1 MYWKFCA
8 IDALGN
14 VVVDG
19 WSTLLWTVAFDC
31 AKTGDMQA
39 AQAVAATK
47 TSRFI
52 ESSFVLL
59 TVSIERARA
68 MCPFAPVGL
77 PWHATYRAVRRA
89 DCAMLAR
96 ASLGRA
102 LRKQIAASLTSVTRY
117 DVIEYSLQGAMPSAR
132 TRAGM

>member
-19 WSTLLWTVAFDC
+19 SSTLLWTVAFDC

-59 TVSIERARA
+59 TVSIEREGNVPAR
-68 MCPFAPVGL
+68 PVGL
-77 PWHATYRAVRRA
+77 PWHVTYRAVRRA

-117 DVIEYSLQGAMPSAR
+117 DVIERGLQGAMPSTR